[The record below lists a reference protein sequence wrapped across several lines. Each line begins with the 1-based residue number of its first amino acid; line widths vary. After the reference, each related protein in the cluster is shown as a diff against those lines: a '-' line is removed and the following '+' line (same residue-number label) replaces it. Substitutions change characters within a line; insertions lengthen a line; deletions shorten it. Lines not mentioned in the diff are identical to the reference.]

1 MRKTKVLQKTHGDHF
16 VVPEHIFHHF
26 YSLTGE
32 LHLFVVHPMQ
42 YKLVGARVV
51 FAAPSH
57 ADCGWPDLVTNFIL
71 FCWLFHQVVVKE
83 GVNTNTKS
91 WFASLVF
98 DSPGTVLGLKSEVP
112 VATYGAWLTPLK
124 VQRVSSKSSFE
135 N

>member
-1 MRKTKVLQKTHGDHF
+1 MDFSRQFLCVIQKCSKKTHGDHF

-32 LHLFVVHPMQ
+32 LHLFVVHPME

-57 ADCGWPDLVTNFIL
+57 ADCGWPDSVTNLIL
-71 FCWLFHQVVVKE
+71 FCWLFHQGVVKE

-98 DSPGTVLGLKSEVP
+98 DSPGTVLGHLR
-112 VATYGAWLTPLK
+112 VAQHTLW
-124 VQRVSSKSSFE
+124 
-135 N
+135 